1 MQSHPTRT
9 QHLPRARSSSGT
21 WPVWLTRSR
30 CATLGRRP
38 TDLACRWRGRPLST
52 GLIAVRMRHPCKSIR
67 ELCTCRGWRASWPAV
82 HLSGRARRAAALLAR
97 RFARTG
103 RPDCVGASPC
113 GGSNDPVPEK
123 AVGATVVD
131 RSIDLYSHRG
141 EERAL
146 HGRYTF
152 SRRCDC
158 TVQLS
163 YLQFR

>member
-1 MQSHPTRT
+1 MFQQLLESEPTSQLKQLLESKT
-9 QHLPRARSSSGT
+9 T
-21 WPVWLTRSR
+21 FMV
-30 CATLGRRP
+30 C
-38 TDLACRWRGRPLST
+38 LS
-52 GLIAVRMRHPCKSIR
+52 
-67 ELCTCRGWRASWPAV
+67 RGWRASWPAV

-103 RPDCVGASPC
+103 RPDRVGTSPC

-131 RSIDLYSHRG
+131 RSIDLYSYRG

-152 SRRCDC
+152 SRRCAC

-163 YLQFR
+163 YCYRWFR